1 MKRIL
6 LFIASVVMAT
16 SCLTDGVGSQ
26 QSYTLVT
33 TFEYSEINFF
43 PDSTCFNTTTPEGFG
58 YDIMN
63 FYHVLDPG
71 KIRVDGGFLLSC
83 QQMPL
88 SMNTAGLDN
97 ANRCYLEG
105 LTAQAKNT
113 YSVFI
118 QNPDQYLMPKND
130 IAFPY
135 KENGTC
141 VAQGC
146 FVTNTVE
153 VADSIKANFKL
164 GDRLTVK
171 AIGYLNGVKTGEA
184 DINLADYS
192 AVKDSIVSKWTPFD
206 LAKLGSF
213 EYIDF
218 EVSSTNPNIP
228 ANFCMDNLTVNIEL
242 SF

>member
-6 LFIASVVMAT
+6 LFIASAIMAS
-16 SCLTDGVGSQ
+16 SCLDDGFQSY
-26 QSYTLVT
+26 QSYTLVS
-33 TFEYSEINFF
+33 TFEYSEINFL
-43 PDSTCFNTTTPEGFG
+43 PDSTCFNTTTPDGFG

-83 QQMPL
+83 QRMPASL
-88 SMNTAGLDN
+88 NTEGLDN
-97 ANRCYLEG
+97 ANRCYVDSLSS
-105 LTAQAKNT
+105 LYKNI

-118 QNPDQYLMPKND
+118 QNPDPLLMPKND
-130 IAFPY
+130 IHFPY

-141 VAQGC
+141 IAQGC

-164 GDRLTVK
+164 GDRLTLK
-171 AIGYLNGVKTGEA
+171 AIGYLNGSKTGEA

-192 AVKDSIVSKWTPFD
+192 AAKDSIVSTWTAFN
-206 LAKLGSF
+206 LTKLGSF
-213 EYIDF
+213 EYVDF
-218 EVSSTNPNIP
+218 ELTSTNPNIP
-228 ANFCMDNLTVNIEL
+228 TNFCMDNFTVNIEL
-242 SF
+242 TY

>member
-6 LFIASVVMAT
+6 LFIASAIMAS
-16 SCLTDGVGSQ
+16 SCLDDGFQSY
-26 QSYTLVT
+26 QSYTLVS
-33 TFEYSEINFF
+33 TFEYSEINFL
-43 PDSTCFNTTTPEGFG
+43 PDSTCFNTTTPDGFG

-83 QQMPL
+83 QQMPR
-88 SMNTAGLDN
+88 SKNTEGLDN
-97 ANRCYLEG
+97 AYRCYLEKFP
-105 LTAQAKNT
+105 AQAQNI

-118 QNPDQYLMPKND
+118 QNPDPYLMPKND

-164 GDRLTVK
+164 GDRLTLK
-171 AIGYLNGVKTGEA
+171 AVGYLNGVKTGEA
-184 DINLADYS
+184 DMNLADFS
-192 AVKDSIVSKWTPFD
+192 AVKDSIVSTWTAFD
-206 LAKLGSF
+206 LTKLGSF
-213 EYIDF
+213 EYVDF

-228 ANFCMDNLTVNIEL
+228 TNFCMDNFTVNIEL
-242 SF
+242 NF